1 MRATMTISLPEKVKK
16 QLLARAKKEQRSVSA
31 IIMQALKHEESLI
44 SEEEV
49 LSHGKQ
55 AKKDYLAGKAKSL
68 RNLTDLM
75 N

>member
-1 MRATMTISLPEKVKK
+1 MTISLPEKVKK